1 MAMPYYRKKKDAA
14 EQSFKNGWDL
24 LNQRNT
30 QQLIF
35 LYGNLYESQIHSLDH
50 ANRVADRVQVSL
62 VLLIH
67 LALFIVAKTNK
78 K

>member
-30 QQLIF
+30 
-35 LYGNLYESQIHSLDH
+35 
-50 ANRVADRVQVSL
+50 
-62 VLLIH
+62 
-67 LALFIVAKTNK
+67 
-78 K
+78 